1 MLDQH
6 KAPVW
11 EALEEMRREKLVPF
25 DVPGH
30 KRGRG
35 NKELM
40 DFLGERCLSVDVNST
55 KYLDSLCH
63 PTGILMEGEELA
75 AEAFGASAAFF
86 MVGGTTASIQA
97 MIFSTIREGDQLIL
111 PRNVHQSVINALVVC
126 GGIPVYINPQTS
138 ERLGI
143 ALGMS
148 VSDVT
153 RAITANPGAKAVFV
167 NNPTYYCAMRR
178 TALTFISGT
187 ACPSAA

>member
-55 KYLDSLCH
+55 KYLDSLFH
-63 PTGILMEGEELA
+63 TTGQA
-75 AEAFGASAAFF
+75 
-86 MVGGTTASIQA
+86 GG
-97 MIFSTIREGDQLIL
+97 R
-111 PRNVHQSVINALVVC
+111 
-126 GGIPVYINPQTS
+126 
-138 ERLGI
+138 
-143 ALGMS
+143 
-148 VSDVT
+148 VSRT
-153 RAITANPGAKAVFV
+153 GQQQRKSQ
-167 NNPTYYCAMRR
+167 RR
-178 TALTFISGT
+178 RR
-187 ACPSAA
+187 

>member
-6 KAPVW
+6 RAPVW

-97 MIFSTIREGDQLIL
+97 MIFFTSAMTSGPMPSPARIRREGLAMLRLRCDRGWRGPSQCPAPGQDGAGFQAGNTLL
-111 PRNVHQSVINALVVC
+111 P
-126 GGIPVYINPQTS
+126 
-138 ERLGI
+138 
-143 ALGMS
+143 
-148 VSDVT
+148 
-153 RAITANPGAKAVFV
+153 KAVSV
-167 NNPTYYCAMRR
+167 V
-178 TALTFISGT
+178 L
-187 ACPSAA
+187 